1 MARIFSQAAKQSLT
15 QEVFESSI
23 KESVISRLSH
33 HQEITDALAW
43 YDTPVGQRVANAN
56 QSDQYAISQRVEN
69 GARPQLSAER
79 KQLIHQL
86 DRIVMGSD
94 NTLRLAVDTGVAMGY
109 SMMTA
114 MGVPVT
120 EEQVREMTEAQV
132 LAQGAELVLKYQ
144 ATLAYTYESLSD
156 NDLREYIVFMLKP
169 ESTILNDAMWNG
181 ISNAVATAGA
191 SMGSMLAEELRAGFE
206 L

>member
-23 KESVISRLSH
+23 KESVISRLS

-86 DRIVMGSD
+86 DKIVMRSD
-94 NTLRLAVDTGVAMGY
+94 NTLRLAVDIG
-109 SMMTA
+109 
-114 MGVPVT
+114 
-120 EEQVREMTEAQV
+120 
-132 LAQGAELVLKYQ
+132 L
-144 ATLAYTYESLSD
+144 SL
-156 NDLREYIVFMLKP
+156 IH
-169 ESTILNDAMWNG
+169 I
-181 ISNAVATAGA
+181 
-191 SMGSMLAEELRAGFE
+191 
-206 L
+206 